1 MAAHTVVELLDD
13 LDGTEADETV
23 SFAVDGT
30 SYEIDLNGQNAERL
44 REALGEYIPHAR
56 KAGNRS
62 SAPRRTSRSSGS
74 DSTSIRT
81 WAQDNGYEV
90 SARGR
95 ISKALKDAYH
105 AAVG

>member
-56 KAGNRS
+56 KAGNRPLLPAVRVVPAVQT
-62 SAPRRTSRSSGS
+62 APRFGPGPRTTATR
-74 DSTSIRT
+74 
-81 WAQDNGYEV
+81 
-90 SARGR
+90 
-95 ISKALKDAYH
+95 
-105 AAVG
+105 